1 MAGLD
6 TFTILFN
13 SDSLKE
19 FEQELKKNEQELE
32 KTEKH
37 TKALEDKLK
46 DLNEQQAENK
56 VKINETTE
64 ALTKARAELA
74 KFNNTANQQNV
85 KALEKQ
91 LAGLNNENLK
101 ITRSIKQTNAELDS
115 AKNSAKNFQKTVT
128 DMKNSTKGSL
138 LQLRDNFIKLLK
150 AVGALGFVGLTIRK
164 SLNFYEQGEQLEF
177 LAEKTGI
184 AVEKLQQLG
193 NAAKRYGGTTEGT
206 AGTIENLRQ
215 QYQDARMN
223 NASGGVKQAYL
234 KYGFQISSDP
244 EKTLER
250 LAAKMETMKSDT
262 AKWDLAK
269 NLGID
274 EGTTRLLIQGQQ
286 RYNEELKK
294 ANKYKL
300 YTKEDIQRMRDYR
313 QISQDIR
320 MGIESIFA
328 SISRALLPAITIV
341 AKVIRSITDWLS
353 AHSGA
358 VKIAGVF
365 LTIATGLAI
374 LKYTI
379 IGITAAVK
387 FFSKEAVQAW
397 LKAFAPVV
405 LGIALVTA
413 IIALIQDFIVFL
425 QGGDSIIGDILKKMG
440 FNVDEL
446 RQNCLNFFNNIKDWV
461 FKAIDWLKSLGGK
474 FAELGNKI
482 KELWNLIPEP
492 LKKLIT
498 TGKEIIKQY
507 NENKLN
513 SVPQGAT
520 TAYYQTQSIN
530 NNNNNNAKTMNKNIV
545 RTVNANGQ
553 TINIYDTDTAKMVE
567 DKINAV
573 YQLDNGQLA

>member
-19 FEQELKKNEQELE
+19 FEQELKKSEQELE

-56 VKINETTE
+56 VKTNETTE

-138 LQLRDNFIKLLK
+138 LQLRDNFIKLSK
-150 AVGALGFVGLTIRK
+150 AVGALAIVGLTIRK

-215 QYQDARMN
+215 QYQDARMG

-320 MGIESIFA
+320 MGIESIWG
-328 SISRALLPAITIV
+328 SIYRMLLPAITAIS
-341 AKVIRSITDWLS
+341 KIIRVITDWFAEHQGAAQLLAIFS
-353 AHSGA
+353 AL
-358 VKIAGVF
+358 VIAIMAIPPIITAIGSV
-365 LTIATGLAI
+365 LTAINPLLIILIAT
-374 LKYTI
+374 
-379 IGITAAVK
+379 IT
-387 FFSKEAVQAW
+387 F
-397 LKAFAPVV
+397 
-405 LGIALVTA
+405 
-413 IIALIQDFIVFL
+413 IIALIQDFWYFIE
-425 QGGDSIIGDILKKMG
+425 GKDSLIEDLLRGWGVDVEKWRDICKTAIENLKKDIAAA
-440 FNVDEL
+440 FE
-446 RQNCLNFFNNIKDWV
+446 
-461 FKAIDWLKSLGGK
+461 WLKKTATDIYNFLKPLIDLFFSKNGLLFKTLQLGGK
-474 FAELGNKI
+474 MLV
-482 KELWNLIPEP
+482 
-492 LKKLIT
+492 
-498 TGKEIIKQY
+498 QY
-507 NENKLN
+507 NESKLN
-513 SVPQGAT
+513 SVPQGAIT
-520 TAYYQTQSIN
+520 TYNQTQSIN
-530 NNNNNNAKTMNKNIV
+530 NNNNNNAKTTNNSIK
-545 RTVNANGQ
+545 RTVEYNGV
-553 TINIYDTDTAKMVE
+553 TINIRSDNPEEVTK
-567 DKINAV
+567 
-573 YQLDNGQLA
+573 QLQAAFTSIDNGQLA

>member
-1 MAGLD
+1 MPNLD
-6 TFTILFN
+6 SFTILFN

-19 FEQELKKNEQELE
+19 FEQELKKSEQSLDNAEKQVKKLEQELA
-32 KTEKH
+32 K
-37 TKALEDKLK
+37 LE
-46 DLNEQQAENK
+46 EAENK
-56 VKINETTE
+56 D
-64 ALTKARAELA
+64 TKAIA
-74 KFNNTANQQNV
+74 KTKAALEEARNTAENFKKTVANM
-85 KALEKQ
+85 KQ
-91 LAGLNNENLK
+91 
-101 ITRSIKQTNAELDS
+101 S
-115 AKNSAKNFQKTVT
+115 NSA
-128 DMKNSTKGSL
+128 SL
-138 LQLRDNFIKLLK
+138 LELRNNFIKLSK
-150 AVGALGFVGLTIRK
+150 AVGALAFVGLAIRK

-215 QYQDARMN
+215 QYQDARIG

-234 KYGFQISSDP
+234 KYGFTLSQDP

-250 LAAKMETMKSDT
+250 LAAKMETLKSDT

-365 LTIATGLAI
+365 LI
-374 LKYTI
+374 
-379 IGITAAVK
+379 ITAAVT
-387 FFSKEAVQAW
+387 SLIGIIYA
-397 LKAFAPVV
+397 LNKAFLFLSANPVI
-405 LGIALVTA
+405 LTITA
-413 IIALIQDFIVFL
+413 IIAVITLLIAAIQDFIVFL

-440 FNVDEL
+440 FNVNKV
-446 RQNCLNFFNNIKDWV
+446 RQNCLNFFNNIKDWI
-461 FKAIDWLKSLGGK
+461 FKTVDWLKSLGGK
-474 FAELGNKI
+474 FAELGDKI
-482 KELWNLIPEP
+482 KELWNSIPAP
-492 LKKLIT
+492 LRKLISLANPIEFSKT
-498 TGKEIIKQY
+498 VKMGKEIIKQY

-513 SVPQGAT
+513 SVPQGAIT
-520 TAYYQTQSIN
+520 TYNQTQSIN
-530 NNNNNNAKTMNKNIV
+530 NNNNNNAKTTNNSIKRSV
-545 RTVNANGQ
+545 EYNGI
-553 TINIYDTDTAKMVE
+553 TINIKSDNPEEVTKQLQAAFTA
-567 DKINAV
+567 I
-573 YQLDNGQLA
+573 DNGQLA